1 MFYYNLIITQHK
13 ESIYRDEANY
23 FSGELFMK
31 KQDNEQAK
39 LMFEQILMNHQDSIY
54 YVEAQKKYRKLRG
67 DKDL

>member
-1 MFYYNLIITQHK
+1 MIITNHK
-13 ESIYRDEANY
+13 ESIYIDEACY
-23 FSGELFMK
+23 FSGEILNK

-39 LMFEQILMNHQDSIY
+39 LMFEQIIMNHQDSIY